1 MNKKTAHNASPT
13 LDAAPNADV
22 ERPVG
27 NIGEDALTTVAA
39 AKPVSRTRLT
49 MRRLLAS
56 PRFWIGGSILVL
68 MVLFAAFGNVINIY
82 GPNDQ
87 DAYALNQPP
96 SGEHWFGT
104 DTDGYDIYAQVVVG
118 LRKSIIIGLAAGII
132 GTFIAAIM
140 GSLAGYLGGKVE
152 MVINWL
158 INFMLVLPSFFVLL
172 LFAPA
177 LKGLSW
183 VAIIVIVAAFAWMIT
198 AQVVKAQTKSLRDA
212 EFVQAARYMGLGT
225 PTILAR
231 HIIPNIAS
239 LLIVDA
245 TLGVVGAVLS
255 ETSLSFFGLGVQ
267 SPDISIGTLLSAGT
281 SGAVTRPWVFLF
293 PAAALVLLLTAVS
306 VVADALRDAIDPTS
320 GVNRG

>member
-1 MNKKTAHNASPT
+1 MNKKTAHNADPSIN
-13 LDAAPNADV
+13 AAPTADI
-22 ERPVG
+22 ERPAG
-27 NIGEDALTTVAA
+27 NIGEDALKTVADA
-39 AKPVSRTRLT
+39 QPVSRTRLIF
-49 MRRLLAS
+49 RRLFSS
-56 PRFWIGGSILVL
+56 PRFWIGGSILAF
-68 MVLFAAFGNVINIY
+68 MVLFAVFGNIFNIY

-87 DAYALNQPP
+87 DAFNLNKAP
-96 SGEHWFGT
+96 SAEHWFGT

-132 GTFIAAIM
+132 GTIIAAIM

-152 MVINWL
+152 MAINWL

-183 VAIIVIVAAFAWMIT
+183 VAIIIIVALFAWMVT
-198 AQVVKAQTKSLRDA
+198 AQVVKAQTKSLRNA

-225 PTILAR
+225 PTILVR

-245 TLGVVGAVLS
+245 TLGVVGAVLA